1 MIQTFPNT
9 LAMGIGPLGLPE
21 ILIILFVVMLLFG
34 AKRLPDLARS
44 FGKSIKEFK
53 KGASAIEDEIN
64 SVDEPESAKNGADTA
79 AKPKPVSKE

>member
-1 MIQTFPNT
+1 
-9 LAMGIGPLGLPE
+9 MGIGPLGLPE

-53 KGASAIEDEIN
+53 KGAAAIEDDIN
-64 SVDEPESAKNGADTA
+64 SAAESDESEPTKNGASTA
-79 AKPKPVSKE
+79 AKPKTADKE

>member
-1 MIQTFPNT
+1 
-9 LAMGIGPLGLPE
+9 MGIGPLGLPE

-64 SVDEPESAKNGADTA
+64 ATEEPESSAPAKNGAGTA
-79 AKPKPVSKE
+79 AKPKPARKE